1 MAKRLKVQLV
11 KSLISTTESQRATA
25 KSLGLRR
32 RMQVVEHTASP
43 KVLGELEKL
52 VHLVRIEEVSG

>member
-11 KSLISTTESQRATA
+11 KSLIKTTGTQRATA
-25 KSLGLRR
+25 RSLGLSR
-32 RMQVVEHTASP
+32 RMQVVEHPVSA